1 MKKKHKHPDKYFDQ
15 FDGEENAEWFA
26 VQDVTWLERERLGM
40 NPDPTPNKRDTDAWR
55 QEMQRQKA
63 ELLGKK

>member
-26 VQDVTWLERERLGM
+26 AQDVTYLERQLLGIRDDDTTSEEEITLWRL
-40 NPDPTPNKRDTDAWR
+40 
-55 QEMQRQKA
+55 EMERQKA
-63 ELLGKK
+63 QLLGKK